1 MTARKSP
8 ITGTLTALVTPFRD
22 GKIDEK
28 ALRRH
33 IDWQIESGVDG
44 LVPCG
49 TTGESPTLSYEE
61 HHRVVA
67 ITVEQAAGRVAVVAG
82 SGSNSTEEALLLTRK
97 AKEQGADA
105 SLMIT
110 PYYNK
115 PGQEGLYRHFA
126 KVADDVGLP
135 IFVYNIPG
143 RTAVNVLPETM
154 ARLAQHPAIVGMKD
168 AVGNLQQ
175 SAETLRLCPPG
186 FIALSGDDVMTLPLM
201 SIGGRGVISTT
212 SNVAPREMS
221 DLVRAF
227 AAGDVARARE
237 LHYRLLPLFT
247 TLFIETNPIPV
258 KAALAMMGR
267 IGGEIRLPMTP
278 MADAARARLARALT
292 DFGIPAKAQ

>member
-1 MTARKSP
+1 MKPATNRP
-8 ITGTLTALVTPFRD
+8 TGTLTALVTPFRD
-22 GKIDEK
+22 GKVDEK

-33 IDWQIESGVDG
+33 VDWQIESGVDG

-61 HHRVVA
+61 HVRVVA
-67 ITVEQAAGRVAVVAG
+67 ITVEQTAGRVPVVAG
-82 SGSNSTEEALLLTRK
+82 SGSNSTEEALMLTRK
-97 AKEQGADA
+97 VKEEGATA

-115 PGQEGLYRHFA
+115 PVQEGLYRHFA
-126 KVADDVGLP
+126 KVADEVGLP

-154 ARLAQHPAIVGMKD
+154 ARLARHPAIIGMKD

-175 SAETLRLCPPG
+175 SAETLKLVPPE
-186 FIALSGDDVMTLPLM
+186 FIALSGDDAMTLPLM
-201 SIGGRGVISTT
+201 AIGGRGVISTT
-212 SNVAPREMS
+212 SNVAPREMVE
-221 DLVRAF
+221 LVRSF
-227 AAGDVARARE
+227 LAGDAARARE

-247 TLFIETNPIPV
+247 TLFVETNPIPV

-278 MADAARARLARALT
+278 LSEANRPKLARALE
-292 DFGIPAKAQ
+292 DFGIKTSA